1 MPVKI
6 TVLAG
11 GVGGAKLVDG
21 LAHLLSPESLGIIV
35 NTADDFEYLGL
46 KISPDLDTVCYTL
59 ADLANLETGWG
70 LRDETWVTFDTL
82 SKLGGLD
89 WFRLGDKDLAT
100 HLFRTRELDQGRRL
114 SDVTRDL
121 CNSWGVQHPVYPMS
135 DEPVRTIVHTVEGEL
150 LGFQEYFVQQ
160 ACQPVVESFEF
171 KGSDSANPVSAALRA
186 IESSDLVILAPSN
199 PWVSIAPILAVAG
212 YLEAI
217 SRKPVVAVS
226 PIIGGK
232 ALKGPAAKM
241 YWELGIQP
249 SASSVANHYR
259 EFLTGFVFDSIDRDE
274 LEKIK
279 RWRIIPLVTDIVMR
293 DKQDRIRLAE
303 EILEFSETIL
313 NRSR

>member
-171 KGSDSANPVSAALRA
+171 KGSDSANPVSAALQA